1 MIPASVDSYQF
12 PAANL
17 SLLMAEP
24 PADNRGLI
32 RPGNEMQERLRNAL
46 GAGLIKHSFAVR
58 AVGRDRVA
66 VEGDPLIHILQVWL
80 GNPSHL
86 AA

>member
-1 MIPASVDSYQF
+1 
-12 PAANL
+12 
-17 SLLMAEP
+17 
-24 PADNRGLI
+24 
-32 RPGNEMQERLRNAL
+32 MQERLRNAL